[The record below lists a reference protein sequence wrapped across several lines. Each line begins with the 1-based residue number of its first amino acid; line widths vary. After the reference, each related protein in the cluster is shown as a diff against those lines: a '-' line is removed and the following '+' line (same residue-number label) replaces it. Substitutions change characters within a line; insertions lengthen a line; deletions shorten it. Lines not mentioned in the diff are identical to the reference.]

1 MEVTSELMED
11 IKRGLESVDFG
22 KVTISVD
29 SNSLTA
35 DISVEKRT
43 RHKIEKRRETFLDR
57 VTEK

>member
-1 MEVTSELMED
+1 MEVSAELMED

-35 DISVEKRT
+35 DVSVEKRT
-43 RHKIEKRRETFLDR
+43 RHKIEKRRESFMEGIER
-57 VTEK
+57 K